1 MVTRV
6 YGTSDGVEIIFTPSE
21 DGLWKCVVPVS
32 QDGQYIVDLYAED
45 EAGNTSY
52 FATVLF
58 TVDAKHLRVEM
69 KWLNRFEDKLEVINF
84 LSIWNMRRFNMEV
97 VKCEVCGRW

>member
-21 DGLWKCVVPVS
+21 DGFWKCAVPVAE
-32 QDGQYIVDLYAED
+32 DGQYIVDLYAED
-45 EAGNTSY
+45 EVGNTSY

-58 TVDAKHLRVEM
+58 TVDAKHLKVEM
-69 KWLNRFEDKLEVINF
+69 KWLNRFEDKLEVANF
-84 LSIWNMRRFNMEV
+84 LSVWNMRRFNMEV
-97 VKCEVCGRW
+97 MKCEVCGRW